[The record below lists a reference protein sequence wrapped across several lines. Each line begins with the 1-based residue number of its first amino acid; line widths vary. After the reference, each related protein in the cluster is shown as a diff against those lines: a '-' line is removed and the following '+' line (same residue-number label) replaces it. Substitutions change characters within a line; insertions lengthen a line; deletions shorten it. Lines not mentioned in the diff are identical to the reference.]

1 LLSVC
6 RRAHDSHTFF
16 ASPLFRLW
24 HLDVAD
30 CVRCLVHVE
39 VIVIIAVQECA
50 RQIQNESTLQPAWGP
65 RSHPAL
71 VFWVPKLNTS
81 ILNDWQPDIT
91 WYNLMIDKSCL
102 VEVGI
107 YRLSA
112 CALRIPHDFIF
123 INPPSLEVATWP
135 SSTCRHIQ
143 IWEATSKI
151 KECIEVPAKIL
162 KKYEQVTKKRNN
174 VTCFNCSLCLSTQP

>member
-1 LLSVC
+1 M
-6 RRAHDSHTFF
+6 
-16 ASPLFRLW
+16 SPLFRLW
-24 HLDVAD
+24 HLGVAD

-91 WYNLMIDKSCL
+91 WYNLMIDKRCL

-143 IWEATSKI
+143 IGEATSI
-151 KECIEVPAKIL
+151 KECIEVPQCQQ
-162 KKYEQVTKKRNN
+162 KYWKSMNKSQKSGTM
-174 VTCFNCSLCLSTQP
+174 SPASTAVCA